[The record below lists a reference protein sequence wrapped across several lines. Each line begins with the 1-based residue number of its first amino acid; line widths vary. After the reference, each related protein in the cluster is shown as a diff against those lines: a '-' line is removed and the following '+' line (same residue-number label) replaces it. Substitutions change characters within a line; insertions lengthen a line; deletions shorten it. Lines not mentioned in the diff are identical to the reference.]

1 VSWDDRL
8 VRERSID
15 LYRAFAILT
24 VVVGHWLAFALR
36 VEDGRLTG
44 QNLLG
49 IWPPAPWLTWFF
61 QVMPL
66 FFVVGGYGNA
76 ASWSRQGP
84 TTTSIAWIGA
94 RLWRLLLPSVVLLAV
109 ASVAAVGARVAGA
122 GGTTLDLALAVV
134 GLPLWFLA
142 VYVVVV
148 ATTPWLVAAERRV
161 GLRLPL
167 ALLGACLVVDVL
179 ANHLGVSIVGW
190 STYAL
195 FWLGVYS
202 VGICWHSAALLRR
215 AWLPAALAGTGA
227 CALVLLTTLG
237 PYPVSMLAAP
247 GERIQNN
254 GPPSAA
260 LVALAVTQIGVA
272 LLLRHR
278 VGRWCERRRLWA
290 GVVAVNLSAMSI
302 YLWHMVA
309 ALGAAVLFWRLGLV
323 EAAQA
328 PSAAW
333 WAQRP
338 LWYLVCAALLLAV
351 VAVVRPVEAR
361 RPVQRPLPAT
371 RARGALL
378 ATGVLLAAAGMVQL
392 TVSGLAGGPAGLPVA
407 GLGATVVGML
417 AVRSAAGIEGSAR
430 LTLPSAVGDPADA
443 PLRR

>member
-1 VSWDDRL
+1 

-44 QNLLG
+44 QNLLEV
-49 IWPPAPWLTWFF
+49 WPPAPWLTWFF

-76 ASWSRQGP
+76 ASWARRAPG
-84 TTTSIAWIGA
+84 TSSVAWIGA
-94 RLWRLLLPSVVLLAV
+94 RLWRLLLPSVLLLAV
-109 ASVAAVGARVAGA
+109 ASVAAVVARAAGA
-122 GGTTLDLALAVV
+122 GGPMLDLALAVV

-148 ATTPWLVAAERRV
+148 ATTPWLVAVERRL
-161 GLRLPL
+161 GLRAPL

-179 ANHLGVSIVGW
+179 ANHLGVALVGW

-202 VGICWHSAALLRR
+202 VGISWRSGALLGRS
-215 AWLPAALAGTGA
+215 WLPATLAGGGA
-227 CALVLLTTLG
+227 VAVVLLTTLG
-237 PYPVSMLAAP
+237 PYPVSMLAAA

-260 LVALAVTQIGVA
+260 LVALAAAQIGVA
-272 LLLRHR
+272 MLLRQR
-278 VGRWCERRRLWA
+278 VDRWCERRRVWA
-290 GVVAVNLSAMSI
+290 GVVVVNLSAMSI

-309 ALGAAVLFWRLGLV
+309 ALGAALVFWRLGLV
-323 EAAQA
+323 EAVQA
-328 PSAAW
+328 PAAAW

-338 LWYLVCAALLLAV
+338 LWYLVCTVLLVAL

-361 RPVQRPLPAT
+361 RPVQRPVPAT
-371 RARGALL
+371 RTRGSLL
-378 ATGVLLAAAGMVQL
+378 AAGVLLAAAGMVQL
-392 TVSGLAGGPAGLPVA
+392 TVSGLAGGPAGLPVV
-407 GLGATVVGML
+407 GLAATVLGML
-417 AVRSAAGIEGSAR
+417 AVRGAAGIDGSR
-430 LTLPSAVGDPADA
+430 PLTLPSTPPPGDPADA

>member
-1 VSWDDRL
+1 

-15 LYRAFAILT
+15 LYRAVAILT

-44 QNLLG
+44 QNLLE

-66 FFVVGGYGNA
+66 FFVVGGYSNA
-76 ASWSRQGP
+76 ASWSRSGAG
-84 TTTSIAWIGA
+84 TSSVAWIGA

-109 ASVAAVGARVAGA
+109 AGVTAVGARVAGA
-122 GGTTLDLALAVV
+122 GGATLDLALAVV

-148 ATTPWLVAAERRV
+148 ATTPWLVAAERRA

-167 ALLGACLVVDVL
+167 ALLGTCLVVDVL
-179 ANHLGVSIVGW
+179 ANHLGVPAVGW
-190 STYAL
+190 STYAF
-195 FWLGVYS
+195 FWLGVSS
-202 VGICWHSAALLRR
+202 VGICWRSGALLRQP
-215 AWLPAALAGTGA
+215 WLPPALAGGGA
-227 CALVLLTTLG
+227 ALLVLLTTLG

-260 LVALAVTQIGVA
+260 LVALAVTQIGLA
-272 LLLRHR
+272 LLLRNR
-278 VGRWCERRRLWA
+278 VDRWCERRRVWA

-328 PSAAW
+328 PTAAW

-338 LWYLVCAALLLAV
+338 LWYLACAVLLVAI

-361 RPVQRPLPAT
+361 RPVQRPVAAT
-371 RARGALL
+371 RARGAVL
-378 ATGVLLAAAGMVQL
+378 AAGVLLAAAGMVQL
-392 TVSGLAGGPAGLPVA
+392 TVSGLAGGPAGLPVV
-407 GLGATVVGML
+407 GLAATALGML
-417 AVRSAAGIEGSAR
+417 AVRSAAGIEGSRR
-430 LTLPSAVGDPADA
+430 LTVPPAVGGPADA

>member
-1 VSWDDRL
+1 

-36 VEDGRLTG
+36 VEDGRLSG
-44 QNLLG
+44 QNLLE

-76 ASWSRQGP
+76 ASWTRRAPG
-84 TTTSIAWIGA
+84 TSSVGWIGA
-94 RLWRLLLPSVVLLAV
+94 RLWRLLLPSVLLLAV
-109 ASVAAVGARVAGA
+109 AGVVAVGARMAGA
-122 GGTTLDLALAVV
+122 GGPMLDQALAVV

-148 ATTPWLVAAERRV
+148 ATTPWLVGAESRL

-179 ANHLGVSIVGW
+179 ANHLGVPVVGW
-190 STYAL
+190 STYAF

-202 VGICWHSAALLRR
+202 VGICWRSGAVLRR
-215 AWLPAALAGTGA
+215 PWLPATLAGGGA
-227 CALVLLTTLG
+227 AAVLLLTTLG

-260 LVALAVTQIGVA
+260 LVALAAAQIGLA
-272 LLLRHR
+272 LLLAHR
-278 VGRWCERRRLWA
+278 VDRWCERRRVWA
-290 GVVAVNLSAMSI
+290 GVVVVNLWAMSI

-309 ALGAAVLFWRLGLV
+309 ALGAALIFWRLGLV

-338 LWYLVCAALLLAV
+338 LWYLVCAVVLV
-351 VAVVRPVEAR
+351 VIVAVVRPVEAR
-361 RPVQRPLPAT
+361 RPVQRPVAPT
-371 RARGALL
+371 RARGWLL
-378 ATGVLLAAAGMVQL
+378 AAGVLLAAAGMVQL
-392 TVSGLAGGPAGLPVA
+392 TVSGLADGPAGLPVV
-407 GLGATVVGML
+407 GLGATVLGML
-417 AVRSAAGIEGSAR
+417 AMRWAAGIEGSRR
-430 LTLPSAVGDPADA
+430 LTLPSGPSPGDAADA
-443 PLRR
+443 PLHR